1 MEEEE
6 EYSLIFKIILVGDTS
21 VGKTNI
27 LSRYI
32 NDKFSET
39 SKSTVGVEL
48 ATKVERYN
56 NKKIKIQIW
65 DTAGQERY
73 KSITT
78 SYYKGAKGAFIVYDI
93 TKKESFKNV
102 DKWIKDLKEFGDE
115 DVTILIIGNKCDL
128 EDEREVSIEEVK
140 KKAELFDIG
149 YCETS
154 ALKAKNIDYAFQTLI
169 KLVAEKMEKEKNGEN
184 KYGNQSNVISTGV
197 SLETKII
204 AECNRPKIKDKFC
217 C

>member
-1 MEEEE
+1 MEDE
-6 EYSLIFKIILVGDTS
+6 EYSMIFKMILIGDRG

-27 LSRYI
+27 LNRYV
-32 NDKFSET
+32 NDTFSEAT
-39 SKSTVGVEL
+39 KSTVGVEL
-48 ATKVERYN
+48 GTKVEEYN
-56 NKKIKIQIW
+56 NTKIKIQIW

-73 KSITT
+73 KSITKT
-78 SYYKGAKGAFIVYDI
+78 YYKGAKGAFIVYDI
-93 TKKESFKNV
+93 TNKDSFKNV
-102 DKWIKDLKEFGDE
+102 DKWIQDLKEFGE
-115 DVTILIIGNKCDL
+115 DDAAILIVGNKCDL
-128 EDEREVSIEEVK
+128 EEKREVTTEEVQ
-140 KKAELFDIG
+140 KKAEIHKMA

-169 KLVAEKMEKEKNGEN
+169 KLVAEKMEKNKNEEN

-204 AECNRPKIKDKFC
+204 AEDNRPKIKNGYC

>member
-1 MEEEE
+1 MEEDE
-6 EYSLIFKIILVGDTS
+6 EYSLIFKIILIGDTS

-48 ATKVERYN
+48 ATKVENYN

-154 ALKAKNIDYAFQTLI
+154 ALKSKNIDYAFQTLI

>member
-1 MEEEE
+1 MEEDE
-6 EYSLIFKIILVGDTS
+6 EYSLIFKIILIGDTS

-32 NDKFSET
+32 NDKFLET

-48 ATKVERYN
+48 ATKVEHYN

-115 DVTILIIGNKCDL
+115 HVAILIIGNKSDL

>member
-6 EYSLIFKIILVGDTS
+6 EYSIIFKIILIGDTS

-32 NDKFSET
+32 NDTFSET

-48 ATKVERYN
+48 ATKVEHYN

>member
-6 EYSLIFKIILVGDTS
+6 EYSIIFKIILIGDTS

-32 NDKFSET
+32 NDKFLET

-48 ATKVERYN
+48 ATKVEYYN

-115 DVTILIIGNKCDL
+115 DVAILIIGNKSDL

>member
-6 EYSLIFKIILVGDTS
+6 EYSLIFKIILIGDTS

-32 NDKFSET
+32 NDTFSET

-48 ATKVERYN
+48 ATKVEHYN
-56 NKKIKIQIW
+56 KKKIKIQIW

-169 KLVAEKMEKEKNGEN
+169 KLVAEKMEKEKNGAN

>member
-1 MEEEE
+1 MEEDE
-6 EYSLIFKIILVGDTS
+6 EYSLIFKIILIGDTS

-32 NDKFSET
+32 NDTFSET

-48 ATKVERYN
+48 ATKVEHYN

-115 DVTILIIGNKCDL
+115 DVTILIVGNKCDL

-184 KYGNQSNVISTGV
+184 KYGNQSNVISPGV

>member
-6 EYSLIFKIILVGDTS
+6 EYSLIFKIILIGDTS

-32 NDKFSET
+32 NDTFSET

-48 ATKVERYN
+48 ATKVEHYN

>member
-1 MEEEE
+1 MEEDE
-6 EYSLIFKIILVGDTS
+6 EYSMIFKMILIGDS
-21 VGKTNI
+21 GVGKTNI

-32 NDKFSET
+32 NNTFSEAT
-39 SKSTVGVEL
+39 KSTVGVEL
-48 ATKVERYN
+48 GTKVEEYN
-56 NKKIKIQIW
+56 NTKIKVQIW

-73 KSITT
+73 KSITK

-93 TKKESFKNV
+93 TKKDSFQNV
-102 DKWIKDLKEFGDE
+102 DKWIQDLKDFGE
-115 DVTILIIGNKCDL
+115 DDAAILIVGNKSDL
-128 EDEREVSIEEVK
+128 EDKREVTTEEVK
-140 KKAELFDIG
+140 KKAEVYKMA

-154 ALKAKNIDYAFQTLI
+154 ALKATNIEYAFKTLI
-169 KLVAEKMEKEKNGEN
+169 KLVAEKMEDKKNKEN

>member
-6 EYSLIFKIILVGDTS
+6 EYSLIFKIILIGDTS

-32 NDKFSET
+32 NDTFSET

-115 DVTILIIGNKCDL
+115 DVTILIVGNKCDL

-169 KLVAEKMEKEKNGEN
+169 KLVAEKMENKKNGEN

-204 AECNRPKIKDKFC
+204 AECNRPKTKDKFC